1 MYPDG
6 SSIPAALGPL
16 WLVIA
21 LVTSAVSIGIYIWTA
36 VALGAVFS
44 KLGIERW
51 KAWIPVYNSI
61 IFLGL
66 GGLSG
71 WLLLLLLIPGFGGIF
86 VYVAIVTAAHRIG
99 AMFGYGGGM
108 TVLAALL
115 LPVWA
120 SVLGFGAA
128 RPVHQVAPRPVR
140 EPREQAPD
148 EFAAFTAAFPAASVD
163 GDEFSGRRSVPTP
176 SAWIPPAPP
185 LPGAAPAEPAPPAP
199 AAQSWSEPPAF
210 QPYTAPAAPAPVP
223 DPYAAPTVDSYAA
236 PAADP
241 YAAPAAADPYA
252 APVGDPFAAPAA
264 ADPYA
269 APAAPPPPSVDNPY
283 ASPAAAPAA
292 DPFAAPV
299 GDPFA
304 APAADPYAAP
314 AAEPAAPAAEPAAP
328 APVMSWWQPAV
339 VDEEEEPVAPAPVV
353 ADPAPT
359 SAVPTASDESSDAGF
374 VPPPVPPVLRDSFL
388 PESDAFPEASG
399 EVSAVVG
406 APVAGLPRAAA
417 ASVAAARPGVG
428 DLVEDTVIASR
439 RRPKWALVLPDGNPL
454 ELTGD
459 TVVLGRRPVPVHS
472 APGAQLV
479 TVVDDTRTV
488 SKTHALLRRRA
499 DAWMIAD
506 LGSTN
511 GVVVIVDGVEV
522 EVAPGADQE
531 VAERFLLGD
540 AELRIARTDS

>member
-21 LVTSAVSIGIYIWTA
+21 LVSIALSIGIYIWTA
-36 VALGAVFS
+36 VALGAVFG

-51 KAWIPVYNSI
+51 KAWIPVYNSV

-148 EFAAFTAAFPAASVD
+148 EFAAFTAAFPAAAVD

-223 DPYAAPTVDSYAA
+223 DPYAAPTVDPYAA
-236 PAADP
+236 PATDP

-269 APAAPPPPSVDNPY
+269 APAAPPSPPVDNPY
-283 ASPAAAPAA
+283 AAPAAPTPSA
-292 DPFAAPV
+292 DPFAAPA
-299 GDPFA
+299 GDP
-304 APAADPYAAP
+304 Y
-314 AAEPAAPAAEPAAP
+314 AAPAAEPAAP

-339 VDEEEEPVAPAPVV
+339 VDEEEEAAAPAAAAAPAPAA
-353 ADPAPT
+353 ADPAPA
-359 SAVPTASDESSDAGF
+359 SAVPTAAEESSDAAF

-406 APVAGLPRAAA
+406 APVAGQPRAAA
-417 ASVAAARPGVG
+417 ASVAASRPGVG

-499 DAWMIAD
+499 DAWMIGD

-511 GVVVIVDGVEV
+511 GVVVLVDGAEV

-531 VAERFLLGD
+531 VTERFLLGD